1 MAARGYPVGGAGG
14 TDDHDERAA
23 LLSVE
28 HSRSM
33 DAFHAANDTRRRA
46 DQDATTE
53 NLREAMVQYRT
64 LFTDLLGD
72 ADADHRA
79 DHRVGDRDGVRDG
92 VRDDVRDDD
101 RDGVRDDVRD
111 HRVNGYDSVA
121 AADEDAEMREA
132 RTDHSRHTT
141 R

>member
-72 ADADHRA
+72 ADD
-79 DHRVGDRDGVRDG
+79 DSRVQDSVADRDGLRDRGRDDHENHG
-92 VRDDVRDDD
+92 VRD
-101 RDGVRDDVRD
+101 
-111 HRVNGYDSVA
+111 HHVNGYDSVT
-121 AADEDAEMREA
+121 AADAAEDAEMREA